1 MSRRPKNPDTAS
13 YTGKYYLTN
22 ATLLP
27 EVIKCRKA
35 GKISNELAKML
46 MLLTERY
53 SKSSKFGGYTFRED
67 MVSEALINL
76 CQNALKFNP
85 EKSSNPFAF
94 YTTSIHHSFL
104 QFLNNEKKHRNIRD
118 KMLIEL
124 GENPSFNY
132 MTENKNSQNLSSD
145 NIGLAETDHIHEE
158 ILAVKDEIVEAKE
171 RKMVSDARE
180 LEEKLAEEKLLLD
193 SEDDIISNDMIDDVV
208 EESIPVK
215 SKKKQF
221 FKFET
226 E

>member
-1 MSRRPKNPDTAS
+1 MELKMPRRPKNPDTPAF
-13 YTGKYYLTN
+13 TGKYYLTN

-27 EVIKCRKA
+27 EVIKCKKA
-35 GKISNELAKML
+35 GKISNKLAQML
-46 MLLTERY
+46 MLLTDRY

-76 CQNALKFNP
+76 CQNALKFDP

-132 MTENKNSQNLSSD
+132 MAENKNGASLSSD
-145 NIGLAETDHIHEE
+145 NIGVAEIDSLHEE
-158 ILAVKDEIVEAKE
+158 ILVVKDEINEATERKIISDAKE
-171 RKMVSDARE
+171 IQDRLD
-180 LEEKLAEEKLLLD
+180 EEKLLLD
-193 SEDDIISNDMIDDVV
+193 SCDDIIVEDIEVV
-208 EESIPVK
+208 KK
-215 SKKKQF
+215 SKKEF
-221 FKFET
+221 FKYEG
-226 E
+226 

>member
-1 MSRRPKNPDTAS
+1 MPRRPKNPDSPA

-27 EVIKCRKA
+27 EVIKCKTV

-53 SKSSKFGGYTFRED
+53 AKSSKFAGYTFRDD

-94 YTTSIHHSFL
+94 YTTAIHHSFL
-104 QFLNNEKKHRNIRD
+104 QYLNNEKKHRNIRD
-118 KMLIEL
+118 RMLVEL

-132 MTENKNSQNLSSD
+132 MANNKAERSLSSD
-145 NIGLAETDHIHEE
+145 NVGLQEPEHYHEE
-158 ILAVKDEIVEAKE
+158 IALIHVEIGEAKE
-171 RKMVSDARE
+171 RKVISD
-180 LEEKLAEEKLLLD
+180 LAAEQEKLL
-193 SEDDIISNDMIDDVV
+193 EEGGDDIIDK
-208 EESIPVK
+208 EVK
-215 SKKKQF
+215 TTTEF
-221 FKFET
+221 FRYEG
-226 E
+226 

>member
-1 MSRRPKNPDTAS
+1 MPRRPKNPDTPTF
-13 YTGKYYLTN
+13 TGKYYLTN

-27 EVIKCRKA
+27 EVIKCKKK

-46 MLLTERY
+46 MTLTDRY

-76 CQNALKFNP
+76 CQNALKFDP

-94 YTTSIHHSFL
+94 YTTAIHHSFL

-132 MTENKNSQNLSSD
+132 MAEHKSDHSLSSD
-145 NIGLAETDHIHEE
+145 NIGISEIDSVHQE
-158 ILAVKDEIVEAKE
+158 ILGVKDEIVEAKE
-171 RKMVSDARE
+171 RKIISDAKE
-180 LEEKLAEEKLLLD
+180 LQDRLDEEKLLNVE
-193 SEDDIISNDMIDDVV
+193 EDDIINEDVS
-208 EESIPVK
+208 ETEK
-215 SKKKQF
+215 EF
-221 FKFET
+221 FKYES
-226 E
+226 

>member
-1 MSRRPKNPDTAS
+1 MPRRPKNPDTPAF
-13 YTGKYYLTN
+13 TGKYYLTN

-27 EVIKCRKA
+27 EVIKCKKA
-35 GKISNELAKML
+35 GKISNKLAQML
-46 MLLTERY
+46 MLLTDRY

-76 CQNALKFNP
+76 CQNALKFDP

-132 MTENKNSQNLSSD
+132 MAENKNGVSLSSD
-145 NIGLAETDHIHEE
+145 NIGVSEIDTLHEE
-158 ILAVKDEIVEAKE
+158 ILVVKDEINEATERKIISDAKE
-171 RKMVSDARE
+171 IQDRLD
-180 LEEKLAEEKLLLD
+180 EEKLLLD
-193 SEDDIISNDMIDDVV
+193 RCDDIIVEDVEV
-208 EESIPVK
+208 VKK
-215 SKKKQF
+215 SKKEF
-221 FKFET
+221 FKYEG
-226 E
+226 

>member
-1 MSRRPKNPDTAS
+1 MARRPKNPDTPAF
-13 YTGKYYLTN
+13 TGKYYLTN

-46 MLLTERY
+46 MLLTDRY
-53 SKSSKFGGYTFRED
+53 SRKSSFGGYTFRED

-76 CQNALKFNP
+76 CQNALKFDP

-118 KMLIEL
+118 RMLIEL

-132 MTENKNSQNLSSD
+132 MAENKSGPSMSSD
-145 NIGLAETDHIHEE
+145 NIGEKEVDTVHQE
-158 ILAVKDEIVEAKE
+158 ILGVKDEIVEAKE
-171 RKMVSDARE
+171 RKVISDAKE
-180 LEEKLAEEKLLLD
+180 LQDKLDEEKLLLG
-193 SEDDIISNDMIDDVV
+193 ETDDIIEEDGEVV
-208 EESIPVK
+208 EPPKVK
-215 SKKKQF
+215 KEF
-221 FKFET
+221 FKYEG
-226 E
+226 

>member
-1 MSRRPKNPDTAS
+1 MPRRPKNPDTPAF
-13 YTGKYYLTN
+13 TGKYYLTN

-46 MLLTERY
+46 MLLTDRY

-76 CQNALKFNP
+76 CQNALKFDP

-118 KMLIEL
+118 RMLIEL

-132 MTENKNSQNLSSD
+132 MAENKSGPSLSSD
-145 NIGLAETDHIHEE
+145 NIGEKEVDSVHEE
-158 ILAVKDEIVEAKE
+158 ILGVKDEIIEAKE
-171 RKMVSDARE
+171 RKIISDAKE
-180 LEEKLAEEKLLLD
+180 LQDRLDEEKLL
-193 SEDDIISNDMIDDVV
+193 SGETDDIIEEDVEV
-208 EESIPVK
+208 VVK
-215 SKKKQF
+215 PSKTKKEF
-221 FKFET
+221 FKYES
-226 E
+226 

>member
-1 MSRRPKNPDTAS
+1 MPRRPKNPDTPAF
-13 YTGKYYLTN
+13 TGKYYLTN

-27 EVIKCRKA
+27 EVIKCKKA
-35 GKISNELAKML
+35 GKISNKLAQML
-46 MLLTERY
+46 MLLTDRY

-76 CQNALKFNP
+76 CQNALKFDP

-132 MTENKNSQNLSSD
+132 MAENKNGASLSSD
-145 NIGLAETDHIHEE
+145 NIGVAEIDSLHEE
-158 ILAVKDEIVEAKE
+158 ILVVKDEINEATERKIISDAKE
-171 RKMVSDARE
+171 IQDRLD
-180 LEEKLAEEKLLLD
+180 EEKLLLD
-193 SEDDIISNDMIDDVV
+193 SCDDIIVEDIEVV
-208 EESIPVK
+208 KK
-215 SKKKQF
+215 SKKEF
-221 FKFET
+221 FKYEG
-226 E
+226 

>member
-1 MSRRPKNPDTAS
+1 MARRPKNPDTPAF
-13 YTGKYYLTN
+13 TGKYYLTN

-46 MLLTERY
+46 MLLTDRY
-53 SKSSKFGGYTFRED
+53 SRSSQFGGYTFRED

-76 CQNALKFNP
+76 CQNALKFDP

-94 YTTSIHHSFL
+94 YTTSIYHSFL

-132 MTENKNSQNLSSD
+132 MEENKSGPSLSSD
-145 NIGLAETDHIHEE
+145 NIGEKENDTIHEE
-158 ILAVKDEIVEAKE
+158 IIGVKDEIFEAKE
-171 RKMVSDARE
+171 RKVISDAKE
-180 LEEKLAEEKLLLD
+180 LQDKLDEEKLLLD
-193 SEDDIISNDMIDDVV
+193 VTDDIIEEV
-208 EESIPVK
+208 EEDIKPKKTTK
-215 SKKKQF
+215 SKKEF
-221 FKFET
+221 FKYEG
-226 E
+226 

>member
-1 MSRRPKNPDTAS
+1 MPRRPKNPDTPAF
-13 YTGKYYLTN
+13 TGKYYLTN

-46 MLLTERY
+46 MLLTDRY

-76 CQNALKFNP
+76 CQNALKFDP

-118 KMLIEL
+118 RMLIEL

-132 MTENKNSQNLSSD
+132 MAENKSSPGLSSD
-145 NIGLAETDHIHEE
+145 NIGEKEVDSVHQE
-158 ILAVKDEIVEAKE
+158 ILGVKDEIVEAKE
-171 RKMVSDARE
+171 RKVISDAKE
-180 LEEKLAEEKLLLD
+180 LQDKLDEEKLLLG
-193 SEDDIISNDMIDDVV
+193 ETDDIIEEDADVV
-208 EESIPVK
+208 VK
-215 SKKKQF
+215 PAKTKKEF
-221 FKFET
+221 FKYES
-226 E
+226 